1 MKNQNQNLLVA
12 VAIWLACMFGLYL
25 FFPNAV
31 GGGKRPAATQ
41 QKPEP
46 AVQSPPPTG
55 PAPGSP
61 VGTSA
66 AAAPKSPD
74 VPRGTSAPRP
84 PVRKVTF
91 ATPLTRVV
99 ATSEGAAVE
108 SIQLLGDKWTR
119 HKDNKEAAQ
128 VDLVSSRAGEPL
140 PFTTVVK
147 GADGTALVPADTA
160 YELVRSDATSATFR
174 AEQGGV
180 TITKTL
186 SVNPQTYGIQLTVDA
201 QSAQPIA
208 GQLAILAGTHA
219 DEPAGG
225 FFSPHSNLP
234 ARAICAPAKKSSPE
248 RLAIGAKEP
257 VYETSDAQFAGIDE
271 QYFLNAVMPPEG
283 VTASC
288 RLEAQGQKSGS
299 LISQLTVPLQV
310 QAGGT
315 AHLSFQGYAGPKSD
329 PELSAVGKALK
340 HSIDWGFWAVIAE
353 LLLGIMKFFYRVV
366 PPHNWGIA
374 IILLTL
380 AMKVLTFPLQHKSMK
395 SMQEMQRI
403 QPQLE
408 EMKKKYAGD
417 TQRQN
422 LEQMKLFKEH
432 GVNPMGSCLPMLIQM
447 PIWFALYTT
456 LQVSVELYNAPFI
469 HGWISDLTAKDP
481 SYALPIAMG
490 ITMVLTQML
499 TPTPMSNPSQKTMGY
514 VMSGFF
520 SLLMLTLPSG
530 LTLYIFTNNILSIG
544 QQMYLR
550 RKLHP
555 PKASDQTVEVD
566 KKKDDRSG
574 GGGSAAGRAKI
585 RA

>member
-25 FFPNAV
+25 FFPNSMGA
-31 GGGKRPAATQ
+31 GKRAPQ

-46 AVQSPPPTG
+46 AVQSPATTT
-55 PAPGSP
+55 PASP
-61 VGTSA
+61 ASGVP
-66 AAAPKSPD
+66 AAPKAAD
-74 VPRGTSAPRP
+74 VPRGTSGPKSPPRT
-84 PVRKVTF
+84 VTF

-99 ATSEGAAVE
+99 ASSEGAAIE
-108 SIQLLGDKWTR
+108 SLQLLGEKWRR
-119 HKDNKEAAQ
+119 HKGTKDESQ
-128 VDLVSSRAGEPL
+128 VDLVSPHAGAPL
-140 PFTTVVK
+140 PFSTVVT
-147 GADGTALVPADTA
+147 GADGKTLVPATTA
-160 YELVRSDATSATFR
+160 YALVRSDGTSATFR
-174 AEQGGV
+174 AKEGGV

-186 SVNPQTYGIQLTVDA
+186 SVNPDNYGISLLVELKAA
-201 QSAQPIA
+201 QGIA
-208 GQLAILAGTHA
+208 GQLSILQGTHA
-219 DEPAGG
+219 EEPQGG
-225 FFSPHSNLP
+225 FLTPHSNTP
-234 ARAICAPAKKSSPE
+234 ARTICAADNNKVE
-248 RLAIGAKEP
+248 RVAIGAKHP
-257 VYETSDAQFAGIDE
+257 VFEAPSAQFAGIDE
-271 QYFLNAVMPPEG
+271 QYFLSAVMPPAG
-283 VTASC
+283 VPASC
-288 RLEAQGQKSGS
+288 RLEAQGEKSGA
-299 LISQLTVPLQV
+299 LISTLIVPVQV
-310 QAGGT
+310 AAGGDSQE
-315 AHLSFQGYAGPKSD
+315 LFQGYAGPKSES
-329 PELSAVGKALK
+329 ELTAVGKPLK
-340 HSIDWGFWAVIAE
+340 QSIDLGFWSVIAE

-366 PPHNWGIA
+366 PPHNWGVA

-456 LQVSVELYNAPFI
+456 LQVSVELYNGHFI
-469 HGWISDLTAKDP
+469 RGWIDDLTSKDP
-481 SYALPIAMG
+481 YYILPVAMG
-490 ITMVLTQML
+490 ITMILTQVLT
-499 TPTPMSNPSQKTMGY
+499 PAPMSNPSQKTMGY

-530 LTLYIFTNNILSIG
+530 LTLYIFTNNILSIA
-544 QQMYLR
+544 QQVYLR
-550 RKLHP
+550 RKFRPHP
-555 PKASDQTVEVD
+555 SRASGQTVEVE

-574 GGGSAAGRAKI
+574 GSGGAAGRAKI

>member
-25 FFPNAV
+25 FFPNAI
-31 GGGKRPAATQ
+31 GGKRGSSPQ

-46 AVQSPPPTG
+46 AIQSPPPTA
-55 PAPGSP
+55 PSPGSP
-61 VGTSA
+61 AGTGA
-66 AAAPKSPD
+66 AAAPKAPD
-74 VPRGTSAPRP
+74 VPRGTAAPKP
-84 PVRKVTF
+84 PLRTVTF
-91 ATPLTRVV
+91 ETPLARVV
-99 ATSEGAAVE
+99 ATSAGAAVQ
-108 SIQLLGDKWTR
+108 SVQLLGEKWTR
-119 HKDNKEAAQ
+119 HKDTKETAQ
-128 VDLVSSRAGEPL
+128 VDLVSAHGGEPL
-140 PFTTVVK
+140 PYTTVVK
-147 GADGTALVPADTA
+147 GADGKALVPADTA

-186 SVNPQTYGIQLTVDA
+186 SVNPQTYGIHLAVEVR
-201 QSAQPIA
+201 SAQAVA
-208 GQLAILAGTHA
+208 GQLAVLSGTHGE
-219 DEPAGG
+219 EPQGG
-225 FFSPHSNLP
+225 FFAPHSNLP
-234 ARAICAPAKKSSPE
+234 ARSICSSGKNKVE

-257 VYETSDAQFAGIDE
+257 VYEAGEAHFAGIDE
-271 QYFLNAVMPPEG
+271 QYFLSAIVPPVG
-283 VTASC
+283 VPASC

-310 QAGGT
+310 EAGAT
-315 AHLSFQGYAGPKSD
+315 VRLAFQGYAGPKSD
-329 PELSAVGKALK
+329 PELSAVDKALK
-340 HSIDWGFWAVIAE
+340 LSIDWGFWSVIAE
-353 LLLGIMKFFYRVV
+353 LLLGIMKFFYRVL
-366 PPHNWGIA
+366 PPHNWGVA

-469 HGWISDLTAKDP
+469 RGWIGDLTAKDP
-481 SYALPIAMG
+481 FYVLPVAMG
-490 ITMVLTQML
+490 ITMVLTQVL

-530 LTLYIFTNNILSIG
+530 LTLYIFTNNLLSIA

-555 PKASDQTVEVD
+555 PKAGDQTVEVE

-574 GGGSAAGRAKI
+574 GSGGAGPRAKI

>member
-25 FFPNAV
+25 FFPNV
-31 GGGKRPAATQ
+31 MGGKRAAQ
-41 QKPEP
+41 HKPEP
-46 AVQSPPPTG
+46 AVQAPPPT
-55 PAPGSP
+55 APP
-61 VGTSA
+61 
-66 AAAPKSPD
+66 AAAPSGTGTAAAQKPAD
-74 VPRGTSAPRP
+74 VPRGTPAARP
-84 PVRKVTF
+84 ALRTVTF
-91 ATPLTRVV
+91 ETARTRVV
-99 ATSEGAAVE
+99 ATSEGAA
-108 SIQLLGDKWTR
+108 IQSVQLIGEKWTR
-119 HKDNKEAAQ
+119 HKGLKDESQ
-128 VDLVSSRAGEPL
+128 VDLVFSHGGEPL
-140 PFTTVVK
+140 PFSTVVS
-147 GADGTALVPADTA
+147 GADGKPIVPAATP
-160 YELVRSDATSATFR
+160 YELLKSDATGATFR

-186 SVNPQTYGIQLTVDA
+186 SVNPENYGIALAVEVRAAQGVSGQLTVL
-201 QSAQPIA
+201 S
-208 GQLAILAGTHA
+208 GTHA
-219 DEPAGG
+219 EEPQGG
-225 FFSPHSNLP
+225 FFTPHSNTP
-234 ARAICAPAKKSSPE
+234 ARSICSAGNNKVE
-248 RLAIGAKEP
+248 RLAIGAKNP
-257 VYETSDAQFAGIDE
+257 VFEAAAAQFAGIDE
-271 QYFLNAVMPPEG
+271 QYFLSAMMPPAG
-283 VTASC
+283 VPATC
-288 RLEAQGQKSGS
+288 RLEAQGEKAGS
-299 LISQLTVPLQV
+299 LIASLTVPLQV
-310 QAGGT
+310 SAAAPAQLA
-315 AHLSFQGYAGPKSD
+315 FQGYAGPKSES
-329 PELSAVGKALK
+329 ELTQVGKPLK
-340 HSIDWGFWAVIAE
+340 ASIDLGFWSVIAE

-469 HGWISDLTAKDP
+469 HGWIDDLTSKDP
-481 SYALPIAMG
+481 YYVLPVAMG
-490 ITMVLTQML
+490 ITMILTQIL

-555 PKASDQTVEVD
+555 AKASAQTVEVG
-566 KKKDDRSG
+566 KKKDDHPGSSG
-574 GGGSAAGRAKI
+574 GAADRAKL